1 MSMRQPTKTSTLLF
15 LFAFALSFYCMGASF
30 IESFVNYPTW
40 PLIGANEFRAYHQ
53 ALSPL
58 IIRYLVAPMVLAT
71 VLTAL
76 LVWLRPA
83 PIPRWALLLSVILQL
98 ITWVSTA
105 AIQIPIQLQLSRDGL
120 SVPLIDQLMFT
131 NWWWRRVPHL
141 INSLLYLW
149 MMSRLLM
156 ENVNN
161 GSYTVSSRS
170 WTTNG

>member
-1 MSMRQPTKTSTLLF
+1 MRPQTKTSTWLF

-30 IESFVNYPTW
+30 MESFVNYPTW
-40 PLIGANEFRAYHQ
+40 RLIGANEFRTYHQ
-53 ALSPL
+53 AISPL
-58 IIRYLVAPMVLAT
+58 VIAYLVAPMVLAT

-76 LVWLRPA
+76 LLWLRPA
-83 PIPRWALLLSVILQL
+83 PIPRWALLLSLILQV

-131 NWWWRRVPHL
+131 NWWLRRVPHL
-141 INSLLYLW
+141 INSILYLW

-156 ENVNN
+156 GSVNS
-161 GSYTVSSRS
+161 GSNTVSSRS